1 MPINGHVALPENMP
15 TPYGLANSISVLA
28 ISTNLLTD
36 EKEKTFI
43 AGVDKSKIINQFVKF
58 SWWKNSYLHIGS
70 LASISVTAKV
80 KTSRLKGTS
89 LKQGPARVESDE
101 KIQWGTLNKQ
111 AKWEGGVIE
120 FDVERQEIVYR
131 KYEKG
136 VKVKDSL
143 RKFDGFKWSKP

>member
-1 MPINGHVALPENMP
+1 MPINGQVFFELNKV
-15 TPYGLANSISVLA
+15 TPSNHQDPIS
-28 ISTNLLTD
+28 LLTAKLLQT
-36 EKEKTFI
+36 EENFFI
-43 AGVDKSKIINQFVKF
+43 VDVDKRKIINKFLKF
-58 SWWKNSYLHIGS
+58 SWWKNSYLQIGS
-70 LASISVTAKV
+70 WASISVTAKV
-80 KTSRLKGTS
+80 KTSRFTMNS

-136 VKVKDSL
+136 VKVKDCF

>member
-1 MPINGHVALPENMP
+1 MPINGHVALP
-15 TPYGLANSISVLA
+15 GDK
-28 ISTNLLTD
+28 LTC
-36 EKEKTFI
+36 
-43 AGVDKSKIINQFVKF
+43 VDKSKIVNQFLKF
-58 SWWKNSYLHIGS
+58 SWLDDSEFKIGS

-80 KTSRLKGTS
+80 QTSRLTGIS

-136 VKVKDSL
+136 VKVKDCF

>member
-15 TPYGLANSISVLA
+15 TPYNVVIGNRF
-28 ISTNLLTD
+28 TD
-36 EKEKTFI
+36 EMEKTFI
-43 AGVDKSKIINQFVKF
+43 VGVDKSKIVNQFLKF
-58 SWWKNSYLHIGS
+58 SWWDYSDLHYYRDLQIGS
-70 LASISVTAKV
+70 RASTITLITGKV

-101 KIQWGTLNKQ
+101 KIQWGTLNEQ

-120 FDVERQEIVYR
+120 FDVERQDIVYR
-131 KYEKG
+131 RYEKG
-136 VKVKDSL
+136 VKVKDSF